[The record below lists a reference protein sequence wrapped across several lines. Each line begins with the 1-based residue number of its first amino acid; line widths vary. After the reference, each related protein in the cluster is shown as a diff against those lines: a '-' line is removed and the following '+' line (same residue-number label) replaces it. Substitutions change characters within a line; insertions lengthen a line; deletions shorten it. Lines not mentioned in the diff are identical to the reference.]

1 MELAPLD
8 FCHLENTDHSGQR
21 EDVELLHYLWAF
33 FVVVLVRDE
42 FLLPG

>member
-8 FCHLENTDHSGQR
+8 FCPLEIRQHSGQS

-33 FVVVLVRDE
+33 FVVVFVRDE
-42 FLLPG
+42 LLLPG